1 VFTAVGNAIW
11 ALGGVN
17 AEVAKSRLDR
27 TQIWLQSGSVMSTA
41 VNSMDGKTRGL
52 FISAVSSPAALI
64 ILLLIPLMLLELVGI
79 AAEGRK
85 RYGTFAGA
93 IMLMAAALALV
104 WNVLGGAVMYLARKP
119 VRELV
124 SKSRLGRGATFV
136 LFATLLA
143 LLEEGVTTTLTNLAP
158 VFGNAQGFITASRN
172 YLEVVVWHSVI
183 VIAPMFVVWSWL
195 LARFRFSPG
204 CVFLLFGINGVLAEL
219 LIGGPALL
227 MAPFWIF
234 VYGLMIFLPAYS
246 FPTNGETPAPRWFH
260 YPAAIGAC
268 LLASAAVALLV
279 NLLSPHLPHFGTTL
293 TFPGPR

>member
-1 VFTAVGNAIW
+1 
-11 ALGGVN
+11 
-17 AEVAKSRLDR
+17 
-27 TQIWLQSGSVMSTA
+27 MSTA
-41 VNSMDGKTRGL
+41 VNSLEGKTRRR
-52 FISAVSSPAALI
+52 FFSAVSSPATLI
-64 ILLLIPLMLLELVGI
+64 ILLLIPLMLLELAGI

-104 WNVLGGAVMYLARKP
+104 WNVIGGAIMYLARNP

-124 SKSRLGRGATFV
+124 SKSRLSRGANFV

-143 LLEEGVTTTLTNLAP
+143 LLEEVVTTTITNLAP
-158 VFGNAQGFITASRN
+158 VFGNAQAFITASRN

-183 VIAPMFVVWSWL
+183 VIAPMFIVWSRL

-204 CVFLLFGINGVLAEL
+204 WVFLLFGFNGVLAEL

-246 FPTNGETPAPRWFH
+246 FPTSAETPAPRWYH
-260 YPAAIGAC
+260 YPAAVGAC
-268 LLASAAVALLV
+268 LLASAAVAIPV
-279 NLLSPHLPHFGTTL
+279 NLLAPHLPHFGATL
-293 TFPGPR
+293 TFPGPAT